1 MGKLAVAQR
10 QVITAHGFQQG
21 SPTTRARM
29 ILGMISVASALAR
42 AAAECTARPRHY
54 RRLAFSPFRDT
65 WLFGRLPIRPWV
77 ESSLHADEVV

>member
-1 MGKLAVAQR
+1 MCKLAVALHSNNCSR
-10 QVITAHGFQQG
+10 LPTS

-29 ILGMISVASALAR
+29 ILGMISIASALAR
-42 AAAECTARPRHY
+42 AGAECAARPRRY

-65 WLFGRLPIRPWV
+65 WLFGRLPIRLLV